1 MQIGELRKLAGREE
15 IDYQF
20 VMSVLNKEYA
30 RPREKISAWLKSRE
44 LIRVKKGLYIFG
56 DAVALQPYSKEVLA
70 NLIYGPSAISL
81 TYALGYYGI
90 IPERVNTIT
99 SITNNRPRV
108 YATCIG
114 EFEYYYLNPQKY
126 AVGIVLNLTVTS
138 QQFLI
143 ATPEKALCDQIHIID
158 KDCPFNNTD
167 DLEKYLLH
175 YLRCDERLLFKLKLK
190 NLKEISFG
198 YNDPRLSLLYSYIK
212 GRQ

>member
-1 MQIGELRKLAGREE
+1 MKIIELRKLAGREE

-20 VMSVLNKEYA
+20 IMSALNKEYA
-30 RPREKISAWLKSRE
+30 RPREKISAWLKSGE

-56 DAVALQPYSKEVLA
+56 DAVALWPYSKEVLA

-90 IPERVNTIT
+90 IPERVDVLT
-99 SITNNRPRV
+99 SVTNNRSRFYRTP
-108 YATCIG
+108 IG
-114 EFEYYYLNPQKY
+114 NFEYYYLNPRKY
-126 AVGIVLNLTVTS
+126 AVGIVLNSKVLS

-158 KDCPFNNTD
+158 KDYQLNNTD

-175 YLRCDERLLFKLKLK
+175 YLRVDEGLLFKFRFKT
-190 NLKEISFG
+190 LKELGSA
-198 YNDPRLSLLYSYIK
+198 YNDPRLFLLSKYIK
-212 GRQ
+212 SRK